1 MPDERNLR
9 WYKKKKFQALLAVV
23 IVLFL
28 FCLFIMVINYSF
40 PGFFNL
46 AVQEDGTVKAESA
59 TAGELAK
66 APPDGW
72 TKGLMMTDTMIVTG
86 DDLFSNWLPNDKI
99 WPTILLDNPQNYQL
113 GALEMMRYTARAM
126 RDYLARFGSADAMN
140 HECDQAFT
148 LLSNDPKKWLFPS
161 AESRFKQAINQYR
174 LYRNKLAAGE
184 AGFSPRE
191 DNLKELLQQY
201 VSLLGAINNRLANAP
216 NSQRAKGGQSP
227 ISSPV
232 DFSIVQ
238 TEQYGSVDVPWYKID
253 DNFYYAQGAAY
264 VLRQMMVAIKYD
276 FSVILNAKNAGPQ
289 VDNIIAVLDQ
299 CQFEPIIVLNG
310 NIGSITAN
318 HSMELHSL
326 LENVRQRIRNLSEM
340 LRAVN

>member
-1 MPDERNLR
+1 MPDENNLS
-9 WYKKKKFQALLAVV
+9 WYKKKKIQAFLAVV
-23 IVLFL
+23 LVLLF

-40 PGFFNL
+40 LSFFNL
-46 AVQEDGTVKAESA
+46 AVQQDGSMKAEPA
-59 TAGELAK
+59 AAGEQVK
-66 APPDGW
+66 APPADW
-72 TKGLMMTDTMIVTG
+72 VKGLMVTDTMIVIG

-99 WPTILLDNPQNYQL
+99 WPTVLLDNPQNFQL

-140 HECDQAFT
+140 QECDHAFT

-161 AESRFKQAINQYR
+161 AESRFKEAINQYR
-174 LYRNKLAAGE
+174 LYRSKLLAGE

-216 NSQRAKGGQSP
+216 GSQRAKGGQP
-227 ISSPV
+227 PV
-232 DFSIVQ
+232 STSAEAAIVQ
-238 TEQYGSVDVPWYKID
+238 TEQYGAVTVPWRKID
-253 DNFYYAQGAAY
+253 DNFYFAQGAAY

-289 VDNIIAVLDQ
+289 VDNIIAVLDH
-299 CQFEPIIVLNG
+299 CQFEPLIVLNG
-310 NIGSITAN
+310 NMGSITAN

-326 LENVRQRIRNLSEM
+326 MENARQRIRNLSET
-340 LRAVN
+340 LRAGN